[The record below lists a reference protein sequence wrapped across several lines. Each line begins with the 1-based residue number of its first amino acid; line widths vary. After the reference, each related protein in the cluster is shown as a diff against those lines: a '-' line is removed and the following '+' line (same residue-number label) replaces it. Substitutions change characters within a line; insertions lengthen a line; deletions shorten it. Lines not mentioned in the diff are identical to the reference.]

1 MAQEKARRPAH
12 PVRARKAEMRG
23 THMLGLILLVFA
35 FACSCC
41 AYLIFG
47 NAAPLLR

>member
-1 MAQEKARRPAH
+1 MMASGSAINAACIASIWAVPA
-12 PVRARKAEMRG
+12 
-23 THMLGLILLVFA
+23 VFA
-35 FACSCC
+35 SGGWLAFAFFC